1 MIKLTNK
8 TPYYI
13 SDKLNQACKEYNRF
27 YEMSEKSNHQDISTN
42 SVLSMCYQVLQEEVE
57 NCLFQND
64 ICENEVLY
72 QALFKD
78 NQDIQSDFGVVHK
91 NKREKP
97 VSYIAYAPAGRVIS
111 VIETDT
117 RELNEA
123 LSNILCQVL
132 RYMNK
137 DLI

>member
-1 MIKLTNK
+1 MIKKMTT

-13 SDKLNQACKEYNRF
+13 SDKLNPACKEYNRF

-72 QALFKD
+72 QALSKFC
-78 NQDIQSDFGVVHK
+78 K
-91 NKREKP
+91 NTSTSIKSR
-97 VSYIAYAPAGRVIS
+97 
-111 VIETDT
+111 
-117 RELNEA
+117 
-123 LSNILCQVL
+123 
-132 RYMNK
+132 MNCNGWWF
-137 DLI
+137 